1 MGVWVWGLGVGGWGL
16 GWVGGGMG
24 RGVERG
30 TSRPVVP
37 SLMLWSKSKMV
48 ICIKGIVT
56 SWPLSFL
63 LKVNLSPT
71 VACSPSVS
79 APARL
84 ISPKVGT
91 PSSVLKKLV
100 PALSYDVVVSTHRLT
115 GTPTEP
121 VTRKASEMPVTFPKT
136 AHARREAHGQA
147 GPSPSGLCVL
157 RANAPIAC
165 EQSSVL
171 VRPSHPGTCDGEVA
185 SSSSPPCP
193 PRLLCSK
200 VEPAPQ
206 TRPTSVLGNLV
217 WER

>member
-1 MGVWVWGLGVGGWGL
+1 M

-56 SWPLSFL
+56 SSPVSFL

-71 VACSPSVS
+71 AACLPSVS

-91 PSSVLKKLV
+91 PFSSLKKLV
-100 PALSYDVVVSTHRLT
+100 PSRRFRYDVVFSTHRLT
-115 GTPTEP
+115 GTRT
-121 VTRKASEMPVTFPKT
+121 VSSSMPKTFPMT
-136 AHARREAHGQA
+136 AHARREAHGEA

-157 RANAPIAC
+157 RANAPIAS
-165 EQSSVL
+165 EQSSIML
-171 VRPSHPGTCDGEVA
+171 RPSHPGTCDGESA
-185 SSSSPPCP
+185 SSSSPEPSP

-206 TRPTSVLGNLV
+206 STPDVSAGHPL
-217 WER
+217 